1 MTDNYPRII
10 GLTGKMASGKT
21 TAGQVLARAGA
32 WLIDVDRIGH
42 QVLDQ
47 KGSAYTAVVNYFGA
61 RILDEAG
68 QVDRRQLSRLI
79 AQRDNYY
86 QALNSLT
93 HPAMRRE
100 VLRQINAA
108 KKAGARVAVLDAA
121 LLYEMGLDR
130 MADEVWRVEAKTE
143 VLKERLNGG
152 YRQLSAQEADSRLKA
167 QAKSDDRKPDV
178 TLENNGS
185 LEHFVAEVEH
195 QIRDRLEKD

>member
-1 MTDNYPRII
+1 MTDNFPRII

-21 TAGQVLARAGA
+21 TAAQVLVRSGA
-32 WLIDVDRIGH
+32 WLIDVDQIGH
-42 QVLDQ
+42 QLLERRDNTY
-47 KGSAYTAVVNYFGA
+47 AAVVNYFGS

-68 QVDRRQLSRLI
+68 QVDRGQLSRLI

-86 QALNSLT
+86 QALNSLM

-100 VLRQINAA
+100 VLRQVNAA
-108 KKAGARVAVLDAA
+108 RKAGARVAVVDAA

-130 MADEVWRVEAKTE
+130 LADEVWRVEAKPE
-143 VLKERLNGG
+143 VLKERLAGG

-178 TLENNGS
+178 ILANNGP
-185 LEHFVAEVEH
+185 LEHFVADVEH
-195 QIRDRLEKD
+195 QIRNRLENN